1 MGVEIAISV
10 TTEET
15 RVAVLENKI
24 VTELYVD
31 RAKKKDFVGDIYK
44 GKVVKVLPGMQAAF
58 VDIGLERAA
67 FMHVSDLSV
76 ETEPGDTLVD
86 SDEDD
91 KGPEL
96 PRPRRQ
102 TIRPIEQLL
111 EEGQELLVQISKG
124 PIGTKGP
131 RVTTYVSLPGR
142 FLVFMPNVDHIGVSR
157 RITNDEERTRL
168 KAIMRRLRKPGYG
181 FIVRTVCEGVPEED
195 LVSDVN
201 FLGALWHDIL
211 KKYDQEGT
219 PSLLHTDLS
228 LTLRVVR
235 DLFTN
240 KVDRLSID
248 GKPAFE
254 EVREFVRRYL
264 PEQTSRIYHYDKKD
278 TGLFEYLGI
287 ELEIARA
294 LSRKVWLKSG
304 GHIVIDHTEAMTVI
318 DVNTGRFVGKR
329 DQEETILKNNLEAA
343 KEIAY
348 QIKLRG
354 IGGIIIID
362 FIDMERERN
371 REKVYQSLVDA
382 MASDKAQTRISRI
395 SELGLIE
402 ISRERVREDI
412 LRTLS
417 EICSDCEGRGY
428 TRSAMTVVYDIF
440 RDIRRIGRS
449 RERQRVVVGANPR
462 VVELLFDTEHRGVEQ
477 LEEEYNHQILIE
489 SDPMLHLEQYD
500 IVVLGEGTERSDAR
514 SLSRSA

>member
-1 MGVEIAISV
+1 MGVEIAINV

-15 RVAVLENKI
+15 RVAVLENKV
-24 VTELYVD
+24 VTELFVD

-76 ETEPGDTLVD
+76 ETEPGDTLID

-235 DLFTN
+235 DLFTK

-278 TGLFEYLGI
+278 TGLFEY
-287 ELEIARA
+287 
-294 LSRKVWLKSG
+294 
-304 GHIVIDHTEAMTVI
+304 
-318 DVNTGRFVGKR
+318 
-329 DQEETILKNNLEAA
+329 
-343 KEIAY
+343 
-348 QIKLRG
+348 
-354 IGGIIIID
+354 
-362 FIDMERERN
+362 
-371 REKVYQSLVDA
+371 
-382 MASDKAQTRISRI
+382 
-395 SELGLIE
+395 
-402 ISRERVREDI
+402 
-412 LRTLS
+412 
-417 EICSDCEGRGY
+417 
-428 TRSAMTVVYDIF
+428 
-440 RDIRRIGRS
+440 
-449 RERQRVVVGANPR
+449 
-462 VVELLFDTEHRGVEQ
+462 
-477 LEEEYNHQILIE
+477 
-489 SDPMLHLEQYD
+489 
-500 IVVLGEGTERSDAR
+500 
-514 SLSRSA
+514 